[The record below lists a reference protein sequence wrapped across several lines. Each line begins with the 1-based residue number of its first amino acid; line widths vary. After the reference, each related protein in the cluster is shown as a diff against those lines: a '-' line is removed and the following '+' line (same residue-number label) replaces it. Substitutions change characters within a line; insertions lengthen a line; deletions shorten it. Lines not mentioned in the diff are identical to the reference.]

1 MYVFATPLES
11 LICIYVYMICNMY
24 EIYLWWCIH
33 KSKKVPKYMQAWT
46 ISGWMDGSFGNKVAE
61 FVLARQFR
69 LRAGVEARN
78 NIVNQAGLGVGR
90 SCPNCCVDWLQNF
103 EGLPTDLPYFCKSVI
118 TIIWCQRHIIKP
130 AHGIPG
136 FLDVCCVLQC
146 LIRMFMWPLTVW
158 NVGWGAWCIRES
170 RELGRQK
177 CLGLSCWN
185 ANHHGLAAF
194 SGFYPTTSFFK
205 ESHTFQMSDKA
216 TDKWKNPTN
225 AMLGLGCALVHCVGR
240 FRQPEALLPAWP
252 LVLLMLSTM
261 LGVWKPG
268 GFEHDFSGTS
278 WEGFKDDCDTMKFT
292 RSQIWRT
299 KSIIKVFKAVKSWT
313 SSGMLCGT

>member
-103 EGLPTDLPYFCKSVI
+103 EGLPTDLPYVCKSVI

-225 AMLGLGCALVHCVGR
+225 ANVGIGMCTGALCREISPTWGTSTCMATCIADAFYNARCVEAWR
-240 FRQPEALLPAWP
+240 IWTWFFRNKL
-252 LVLLMLSTM
+252 
-261 LGVWKPG
+261 G
-268 GFEHDFSGTS
+268 GFQRWLWYHEVYKKPDL
-278 WEGFKDDCDTMKFT
+278 ED
-292 RSQIWRT
+292 
-299 KSIIKVFKAVKSWT
+299 
-313 SSGMLCGT
+313 